1 MDPISIVTAIAM
13 IFGLLTADAVVNAET
28 VAVQIDVP
36 AAVARTGYTE
46 DVAER
51 IFVHELET
59 INQTRS
65 LLQSQSMRS
74 ARQPTIVGVIASS
87 LRLDNFTVALQDL
100 LGLDRTRITGAI
112 VTSAPGERERLLI
125 NSSSAYSGAFSLDLS
140 EKGDT
145 ERLLRQAA
153 HDTME
158 RVHPYRSAL
167 FHFNQISASGG
178 KDYSTVVQLAERE
191 LSRPLRAELL
201 EERSFLQ
208 NLLGIVA
215 LLNNDFAEAE
225 RRFRLSFDWNPGFAV
240 GRINLAFIHV
250 ERDRYQEAIDLLTP
264 LIAGGL
270 RQRLSI
276 NSRRSASL
284 QEAILNTL
292 GTALWAL
299 GDLDGAEAAYKRA
312 TREHP
317 SSAGAYSYWARL
329 LRERGD
335 EQAAVEKEKIARV
348 NALTFENYPE
358 IANLYFWMSPRD
370 NQPLVRRIDVPA
382 LTR

>member
-13 IFGLLTADAVVNAET
+13 IFGLLTTDAVVNAET

-74 ARQPTIVGVIASS
+74 ARQPTIVSVIASAF
-87 LRLDNFTVALQDL
+87 RLDNFTAAIQDL

-191 LSRPLRAELL
+191 LSRPLRAEVL

-215 LLNNDFAEAE
+215 LLNNDLAEAE
-225 RRFRLSFDWNPGFAV
+225 RRFRLSFDWNPGFTV

-276 NSRRSASL
+276 NSRRSAPL

-370 NQPLVRRIDVPA
+370 NQPLVRRIDAPA

>member
-1 MDPISIVTAIAM
+1 MVPQTTSLRLITSPISASVS
-13 IFGLLTADAVVNAET
+13 
-28 VAVQIDVP
+28 
-36 AAVARTGYTE
+36 
-46 DVAER
+46 
-51 IFVHELET
+51 
-59 INQTRS
+59 TRS
-65 LLQSQSMRS
+65 LARAAFGGLIRRQTFASTRS
-74 ARQPTIVGVIASS
+74 RS
-87 LRLDNFTVALQDL
+87 R
-100 LGLDRTRITGAI
+100 
-112 VTSAPGERERLLI
+112 
-125 NSSSAYSGAFSLDLS
+125 
-140 EKGDT
+140 
-145 ERLLRQAA
+145 
-153 HDTME
+153 H
-158 RVHPYRSAL
+158 HPR
-167 FHFNQISASGG
+167 
-178 KDYSTVVQLAERE
+178 KC
-191 LSRPLRAELL
+191 
-201 EERSFLQ
+201 
-208 NLLGIVA
+208 
-215 LLNNDFAEAE
+215 
-225 RRFRLSFDWNPGFAV
+225 
-240 GRINLAFIHV
+240 
-250 ERDRYQEAIDLLTP
+250 DRYQEAIDLLTP

-276 NSRRSASL
+276 NSRRSAPL

-358 IANLYFWMSPRD
+358 IASLYFWMSPRH

>member
-1 MDPISIVTAIAM
+1 M

-46 DVAER
+46 NVVER
-51 IFVHELET
+51 IFVHEIET
-59 INQTRS
+59 ITQTRS
-65 LLQSQSMRS
+65 LLQSPSMRS
-74 ARQPTIVGVIASS
+74 SRKPTIVGVIANS
-87 LRLDNFTVALQDL
+87 LRIDNFTAALQDL
-100 LGLDRTRITGAI
+100 LGLDRTRIAGAI
-112 VTSAPGERERLLI
+112 VTSAAGDRERLLI
-125 NSSSAYSGAFSLDLS
+125 NSSSAYSGAFSLEIS

-145 ERLLRQAA
+145 EQLLRHAA
-153 HDTME
+153 HDTMQ

-167 FHFNQISASGG
+167 FHFEQISASGG
-178 KDYSTVVQLAERE
+178 KDYSIVVQIAERE
-191 LSRPLRAELL
+191 LSRPLRAEML

-215 LLNNDFAEAE
+215 LLNNDLNEAE
-225 RRFRLSFDWNPGFAV
+225 RRFRLSFDRSPGFNV
-240 GRINLAFIHV
+240 GRINLAFVHV
-250 ERDRYQEAIDLLTP
+250 QRDSYQEAIDLLTP

-270 RQRLSI
+270 GQRLSI
-276 NSRRSASL
+276 PSKRSALL

-292 GTALWAL
+292 GTALWAQ

-335 EQAAVEKEKIARV
+335 EQAAAEKEKIARV

-370 NQPLVRRIDVPA
+370 NQPLVRRTDVPA

>member
-191 LSRPLRAELL
+191 LSRPLRAEVL

-215 LLNNDFAEAE
+215 LLNNDLAEAE
-225 RRFRLSFDWNPGFAV
+225 RRFRLSFDWNPDFTV

-276 NSRRSASL
+276 NSRRSAPL

-358 IANLYFWMSPRD
+358 IASLYF
-370 NQPLVRRIDVPA
+370 
-382 LTR
+382 